1 MISSKRGKRQS
12 KKNLKIGNKS
22 SSKFI
27 RKMNKQ
33 NNLRKRLKQRLTNK
47 ELLKIR
53 EQYTDK
59 QIKNAIESIETMEGV
74 YSRKSALSLILL
86 GTMLGL
92 TKKKSKR
99 SQTKKKS
106 KNKPKK
112 KNYEI
117 NNKQEYRG
125 NTIIWYIIITKE
137 YIVFFNRR
145 VYIVL

>member
-1 MISSKRGKRQS
+1 MIASNTRKIQS
-12 KKNLKIGNKS
+12 KKKFKIGNKLEA
-22 SSKFI
+22 KLI
-27 RKMNKQ
+27 RKMTKQ
-33 NNLRKRLKQRLTNK
+33 NNLRKRLQQKLTNK

-99 SQTKKKS
+99 RQTKKKS

-112 KNYEI
+112 KNYEM

-125 NTIIWYIIITKE
+125 NTTGLLYLLPGK
-137 YIVFFNRR
+137 
-145 VYIVL
+145 